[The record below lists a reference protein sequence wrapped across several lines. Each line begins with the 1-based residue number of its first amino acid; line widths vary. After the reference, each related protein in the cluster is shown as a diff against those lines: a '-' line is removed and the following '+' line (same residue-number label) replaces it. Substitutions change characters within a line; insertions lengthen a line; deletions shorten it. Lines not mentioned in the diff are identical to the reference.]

1 MPTLYPSNIES
12 QTSIRVPLVK
22 KELQFQFDYTCY
34 INYPAKGDLIRA
46 KLVVC

>member
-22 KELQFQFDYTCY
+22 KELHFDYTCY
-34 INYPAKGDLIRA
+34 INYPAKEDMIMA
-46 KLVVC
+46 ISVVC